1 MFFLIWIFIISVFL
15 NHQREMQETDEAL
28 EEEEQRLGTALS
40 SFMKAL
46 DVAEEKLSRVSCVA

>member
-1 MFFLIWIFIISVFL
+1 M
-15 NHQREMQETDEAL
+15 HETDQAL

-46 DVAEEKLSRVSCVA
+46 DVAEDKLSRVSYWNHQCLYVCKT